1 VHTAPVAVP
10 AGLLRRLAAMVYDG
24 LLVLA
29 LLISTLTLM
38 VVLTNTPVAGRHV
51 LGILLFESFAF
62 FTYFW
67 IFRGQTLGMLA
78 WRLVIVS
85 ADGYRITF
93 TQSLLRYLTAVVS
106 LALLGVGYLAM
117 YLDPDRRAWPDR
129 MSDTRVLYT
138 PAK

>member
-1 VHTAPVAVP
+1 MS
-10 AGLLRRLAAMVYDG
+10 AGFFRRLAAMVYDG

-29 LLISTLTLM
+29 LLISTITLL
-38 VVLTNTPVAGRHV
+38 VVLTNMPVAGRHV
-51 LGILLFESFAF
+51 LGLLLVESFAF
-62 FTYFW
+62 FACFW

-93 TQSLLRYLTAVVS
+93 TQALLRYVTALVS
-106 LALLGVGYLAM
+106 LALFGLGYLAM
-117 YLDPDRRAWPDR
+117 FLDPDRRAWPDR
-129 MSDTRVLYT
+129 MSDTRILHT

>member
-1 VHTAPVAVP
+1 MAVP
-10 AGLLRRLAAMVYDG
+10 AGIFRRLAAMVYDA

-29 LLISTLTLM
+29 LLLTTITLM
-38 VVLTNTPVAGRHV
+38 VVLTNTAVAGRHV
-51 LGILLFESFAF
+51 LGLLLVESFGF

-93 TQSLLRYLTAVVS
+93 TQCLLRYLTAIPS
-106 LALLGVGYLAM
+106 LALLGVGYLA
-117 YLDPDRRAWPDR
+117 LLFDPDRRAWPDR
-129 MSDTRVLYT
+129 TSDTRILYT